1 MKATIVSALSL
12 LATAALAAPPFV
24 LQPAGDRLAA
34 PLEPSQHHRTLPDLS
49 VDDFLAVEHSLTDSL
64 KHAAAQVAH
73 FVDSDSDDD
82 NVAALPHP
90 PHHPLPP
97 PVLDFSD
104 YTILEIVNATYKKPH
119 CEPDHSDGGAF
130 ARKLRKGLGLG
141 GDKGNDGEHKPS
153 PEHLPLNHLAWLIN
167 FSPDAAALLE
177 KDDITLLAPDNHALQ
192 NPHKRK
198 DPGGKFANLGDVA
211 RDGPSTLF
219 DSAAAPPHPFHSR
232 ELSPKKLA
240 KLADSDDEDDD
251 EKKRLFKQIITYVG
265 KYHVLKG
272 KWHAHEL
279 ADRSTLPTLMDE
291 SRVRVE
297 PTLDLYPY
305 PHPSLKF
312 NSYAHKRGPTI
323 LARNGVIHLIG
334 EPLLPPFGPV
344 NQLFLAPKFFGLF
357 TNAAQKVEMTHKGD
371 DSLLAQASVDDALLS
386 GDLSDLDFDD
396 VLAELTDERKE
407 KDFTV
412 FVPSNFAF
420 ARLPLKVAAFLHSP
434 FPFAKRALKYLLGY
448 HVVPDLVFFTDY
460 VKNGSS
466 ADVVAQYA
474 VKTEVDVE
482 VPLSWL
488 APAEL
493 GGFEGPHPHPH
504 PHPPPHAPEHP
515 PYGRA
520 NVTHYVLPTLLTE
533 INPNATLKVAVI
545 SHRFLGKGPVRREII
560 IFPSLPPHHDHDHDH
575 KHEHEHEHE
584 HDDHVSAPYRRFG
597 CGHEH
602 DGPPRPHPVK
612 VAYTDLPV
620 RAGAVHV
627 LGTQFLLPP
636 PPSHDKHLRA
646 LAEAAGFGFSKAEA
660 KKVGKL
666 LARMSAA

>member
-1 MKATIVSALSL
+1 MRPTLVSALSL
-12 LATAALAAPPFV
+12 LATTALAAPPFV

-34 PLEPSQHHRTLPDLS
+34 PLEPASQQQQQQHHHHDRVLPDLS
-49 VDDFLAVEHSLTDSL
+49 VDDFIAVENSLTDSL
-64 KHAAAQVAH
+64 KHALGQV
-73 FVDSDSDDD
+73 VDE
-82 NVAALPHP
+82 VKALPHP

-97 PVLDFSD
+97 PVLDFTK

-119 CEPDHSDGGAF
+119 HEPDHFDGAAF
-130 ARKLRKGLGLG
+130 ARKLRKGLALG
-141 GDKGNDGEHKPS
+141 GDEGDDSEHHPS

-167 FSPDAAALLE
+167 FSPEAAALLE

-198 DPGGKFANLGDVA
+198 DPGGKFANLGDAA
-211 RDGPSTLF
+211 RDGSSALF
-219 DSAAAPPHPFHSR
+219 DLTAAAPHPFHSR

-251 EKKRLFKQIITYVG
+251 EKKRILKKIIAYVG
-265 KYHVLKG
+265 KYHVFKG

-279 ADRSTLPTLMDE
+279 ADRSTLPTLVEE

-371 DSLLAQASVDDALLS
+371 DSLLAQASADDALLS

-396 VLAELTDERKE
+396 LLAELTDEHKD

-434 FPFAKRALKYLLGY
+434 FPFAKRVLKYLLGY
-448 HVVPDLVFFTDY
+448 HVVPDLVFFSDY

-482 VPLSWL
+482 VPMTWL
-488 APAEL
+488 VPAEH
-493 GGFEGPHPHPH
+493 GRFEGP
-504 PHPPPHAPEHP
+504 PPYAPEHP

-560 IFPSLPPHHDHDHDH
+560 IFPSLPPHHDHDHHDH
-575 KHEHEHEHE
+575 KHDHE
-584 HDDHVSAPYRRFG
+584 HDDNVSAPYRRFG

-646 LAEAAGFGFSKAEA
+646 LAEASGFGFSKLEA